1 MGNFLHETESPI
13 FGGFPFYTDEEGYLT
28 WRSPRWG
35 GNDGIPFIAIGDDY
49 GDLVHGVF
57 LDPKSYNRKL
67 IHGISQSATPS
78 QLVETFE
85 KGRPRHHLSVFRI

>member
-1 MGNFLHETESPI
+1 MENLLHETESRI
-13 FGGFPFYTDEEGYLT
+13 CGGFPLYTDEEGYLT

-35 GNDGIPFIAIGDDY
+35 GNDEIPFIAIGDDY

-57 LDPKSYNRKL
+57 LDPKRYNRKF
-67 IHGISQSATPS
+67 IQGMSQSVTPT

-85 KGRPRHHLSVFRI
+85 KGKP